1 MNIGGPMNTPN
12 PMMGGN
18 NNGGG
23 AISLVKGEKVSLT
36 KIALDKGI
44 TTPLNNLTVG
54 LGWDVNNFTGAAFDL
69 DASCFMLGQNDR
81 VPNNSYFIFYGQLQ
95 AANGA
100 VIHTGDNLTGE
111 GDGDDEQLKVSL
123 AKVPAEIQKLVFAVT
138 IYDCKTRGQNFGQ
151 VKNAFIR
158 VVDDTTGMELVRFD
172 LTEQFSTQTALIVG
186 EIYRYNNEWKFNA
199 VGAGYPDDLATF
211 CNKYGVQ
218 I

>member
-1 MNIGGPMNTPN
+1 MNF
-12 PMMGGN
+12 GN
-18 NNGGG
+18 NTGSP
-23 AISLVKGEKVSLT
+23 ISLVKGEKVSLN

-44 TTPLNNLTVG
+44 TTPLDNLTVG
-54 LGWDVNNFTGAAFDL
+54 LGWDVNNFTGAPFDL
-69 DASCFMLGQNDR
+69 DASCFMLGQNER

-95 AANGA
+95 GPNGA

-111 GDGDDEQLKVSL
+111 GEGDDEQLKVCLS
-123 AKVPAEIQKLVFAVT
+123 KVPAEIQKLVFAVT
-138 IYDCKTRGQNFGQ
+138 IYDCKVRNQNFGQ

-158 VVDDTTGMELVRFD
+158 VVDDTSGKELVRFD

-199 VGAGYPDDLATF
+199 VGGGYPDDLSNF
-211 CNKYGVQ
+211 CNKYGVM